1 MSDPLENKSMTNKN
15 ENMPKIAINAW
26 RKRRS
31 FVEPDNS
38 LMLGRRLSQGE
49 MIRSFY
55 GSILN

>member
-1 MSDPLENKSMTNKN
+1 MSDPLENKNTTKTNG
-15 ENMPKIAINAW
+15 NMSKIEINAW

-31 FVEPDNS
+31 FVEPDS
-38 LMLGRRLSQGE
+38 PLMLGRRVSQGE

>member
-1 MSDPLENKSMTNKN
+1 MSHSLENKSTMNTNA
-15 ENMPKIAINAW
+15 NMSKVEINAW

-31 FVEPDNS
+31 FVEPDNP
-38 LMLGRRLSQGE
+38 LMLGRRVSQGE